1 MHVIEY
7 LRLAW
12 QFRADPF
19 YAKYLAGR
27 RVLDVG
33 AGAGEFVK
41 KDCTRFVGVE
51 LDPHLVEQCQRQG
64 LNVQQMD
71 ALSLQFPDGSFE
83 AVHAGQLIEHLAPSD
98 AALFIMEAARVVA
111 PGGFIFLTTPGVK
124 NVWNTFSHVRPYPPD
139 AFRKFLDTE
148 TEHLVRGEG
157 SELEFIGAWGTR
169 YYISNHFLRVF
180 GSCLDL
186 LWPPHDPIGWTII
199 LKRKSRLY

>member
-12 QFRADPF
+12 QYREDPF
-19 YAKYLAGR
+19 YAKYLIGR

-41 KDCTRFVGVE
+41 KDRTRFVGIE
-51 LDPHLVEQCQRQG
+51 FDPYLVEQCQRQG

-71 ALSLQFPDGSFE
+71 ALSLQFPDGSFD
-83 AVHAGQLIEHLAPSD
+83 AIHAGQFIEHLAPSE
-98 AALFIMEAARVVA
+98 AARFIMGAARVVV
-111 PGGFIFLTTPGVK
+111 PGGVIFLTTPGVK

-139 AFRKFLDTE
+139 AFRKLLGTE
-148 TEHLVRGEG
+148 TEHLVRGER

-169 YYISNHFLRVF
+169 YFISNQFLRVL

-199 LKRKSRLY
+199 LRRKAGLS